1 MILFDGDSFCYG
13 SELQDISKRYSDLI
27 GNALGT
33 EIVNLGEIG
42 SSNQR
47 ILSRSYEYILSNKVD
62 LCVIGLTY
70 LQRFS
75 LPFNN
80 TIQNWNGRPEKNSK
94 DNKYLLAKYIY
105 SSNSDFSIWY
115 RFNYPFIKMFKD
127 ACKSR
132 NIPVIFH
139 ANDPN
144 ISQWFKGSDISILA
158 LSFEEVN
165 AQNNLSLGPYGH
177 PLEEAHK
184 KYAEYLTQYIKNYE

>member
-1 MILFDGDSFCYG
+1 
-13 SELQDISKRYSDLI
+13 
-27 GNALGT
+27 
-33 EIVNLGEIG
+33 
-42 SSNQR
+42 
-47 ILSRSYEYILSNKVD
+47 
-62 LCVIGLTY
+62 
-70 LQRFS
+70 
-75 LPFNN
+75 
-80 TIQNWNGRPEKNSK
+80 
-94 DNKYLLAKYIY
+94 
-105 SSNSDFSIWY
+105 
-115 RFNYPFIKMFKD
+115 MFKD